1 MSEPD
6 TYYEVSTAPLVRE
19 HLDTLEARAA
29 GVGRQAEFT
38 RAMDTI
44 ETWLRVDPTSL
55 GEPVRDH
62 AGLRLTEY
70 TGSYGP
76 LIITYGVHWDQK
88 IVLVVRNLRTT
99 HSAGF

>member
-6 TYYEVSTAPLVRE
+6 IYYEVSMAPRVRE

-38 RAMDTI
+38 RAIDTI
-44 ETWLRVDPTSL
+44 ETWLRADPTSL

-62 AGLRLTEY
+62 LGLRLTEY

-76 LIITYGVHWDQK
+76 FIITYGVHWDER
-88 IVLVVRNLRTT
+88 IVFVVRNLRLTR
-99 HSAGF
+99 SAGF